1 MISQI
6 IKPRVLLVDD
16 ESLFLI
22 LYSEYLSNGGFE
34 VVCERSPIEAIK
46 RISLGEKF
54 DLMITDIVMIEM
66 NGWDLIDQIRN
77 KLKIDEITLPVI
89 VVSGYDSSAKEFDVL
104 KHRANAF
111 LIKKGSSVIELLRQ
125 ANLLVGRQVT
135 SKS

>member
-1 MISQI
+1 MINQI

-22 LYSEYLSNGGFE
+22 LYSEYLGNGGFE

>member
-1 MISQI
+1 MTNEIR
-6 IKPRVLLVDD
+6 PRVLLVDD

>member
-1 MISQI
+1 MTNEIR
-6 IKPRVLLVDD
+6 PRVLLVDD

-89 VVSGYDSSAKEFDVL
+89 VISGYDSSAKEFDVL

>member
-1 MISQI
+1 MTNET
-6 IKPRVLLVDD
+6 KPRVLLVDD

-22 LYSEYLSNGGFE
+22 LYSEYLSNGGFD
-34 VVCERSPIEAIK
+34 VICERSPIEAIK

>member
-1 MISQI
+1 MTNET
-6 IKPRVLLVDD
+6 KPRVLLVDD

-125 ANLLVGRQVT
+125 ANLLVGRQIT

>member
-1 MISQI
+1 MTNET
-6 IKPRVLLVDD
+6 KPRVLLVDD

-89 VVSGYDSSAKEFDVL
+89 VISGYDSSAKEFDVL